1 MDMMN
6 AKVAADKL
14 CEELKARCQELDAGQ
29 NLSEPARRAVVEEY
43 MKSSY
48 FKSVRQEMARRAAA
62 TIREDLRARNPS
74 LDLSFMSICYGIGPE
89 PLATAT
95 PGGSEPLPPVGRP

>member
-1 MDMMN
+1 MDMVN
-6 AKVAADKL
+6 AKVAVDKS
-14 CEELKARCQELDAGQ
+14 CKELMTRCQELDAGR
-29 NLSEPARRAVVEEY
+29 NLSEPAKKAVIEEY

-74 LDLSFMSICYGIGPE
+74 LVIDVVHLSPKGWMKE
-89 PLATAT
+89 
-95 PGGSEPLPPVGRP
+95 